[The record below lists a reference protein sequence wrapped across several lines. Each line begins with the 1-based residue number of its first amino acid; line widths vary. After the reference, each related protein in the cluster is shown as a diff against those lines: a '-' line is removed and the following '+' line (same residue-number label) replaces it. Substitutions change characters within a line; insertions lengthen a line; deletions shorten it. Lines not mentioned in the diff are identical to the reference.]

1 MKRLFVV
8 LLACFL
14 ACYPVFA
21 TEVTNDDGHSSEL
34 SDVPAAEDSQAED
47 SVPASPDVPVSDVE
61 TVPISD
67 DLAEPDIV
75 PDVPSDSDSLDVPES
90 GENVDGDVSET
101 LSAASG
107 SPVPV
112 TVVEPDIVYQAVS
125 SASDPA
131 LVDVVDSPPDSPLF
145 YGSGYITG
153 ITSNGSTVTLYFPI
167 NYKEGY
173 FGTDSNGYLFNV
185 SSTSISGYFDSAYN
199 NSVSISGFSYPRYRT
214 SSQNYDYTTLYIRP
228 TASNMQI
235 ATKTAPVVSVK
246 DILPYVSIL
255 LLGVIF
261 LCCMRKS

>member
-1 MKRLFVV
+1 MKRLFAV

-34 SDVPAAEDSQAED
+34 SDVPVPEDSQAED
-47 SVPASPDVPVSDVE
+47 SVSAPPDVPVSDVE

-112 TVVEPDIVYQAVS
+112 TVVEPDIIYQAVS
-125 SASDPA
+125 PASNPSP
-131 LVDVVDSPPDSPLF
+131 VDVVDSPPNNPPF

-153 ITSNGSTVTLYFPI
+153 TTSNGSTVTLYFPI
-167 NYKEGY
+167 NYKQGY

-185 SSTSISGYFDSAYN
+185 SSNSISGYFDSAYN
-199 NSVSISGFSYPRYRT
+199 NSVSVSGFSYPRYRT
-214 SSQNYDYTTLYIRP
+214 SSQSYDYTTLYIRP

-235 ATKTAPVVSVK
+235 ATQTAPVVSVN

>member
-1 MKRLFVV
+1 MKRFFVV

-14 ACYPVFA
+14 VCYPVFA
-21 TEVTNDDGHSSEL
+21 TEVTNDTGYDSEL
-34 SDVPAAEDSQAED
+34 
-47 SVPASPDVPVSDVE
+47 PDVPVTEETTEETAVSPAEDVPVSPVE
-61 TVPISD
+61 EVPVSD
-67 DLAEPDIV
+67 DLAQPDIV
-75 PDVPSDSDSLDVPES
+75 PDVLADSDNLVPPES

-112 TVVEPDIVYQAVS
+112 TVVEPDTVYQAVS
-125 SASDPA
+125 PTSNPSP
-131 LVDVVDSPPDSPLF
+131 VDVVDSPPDNPPF

-153 ITSNGSTVTLYFPI
+153 TTSNGSTVTLYFPI
-167 NYKEGY
+167 NYKQGY

-185 SSTSISGYFDSAYN
+185 SSNSISGYFDSAYN
-199 NSVSISGFSYPRYRT
+199 NSVSVSGFSYPRYRT
-214 SSQNYDYTTLYIRP
+214 SSQSYDYTTLYIRP

-235 ATKTAPVVSVK
+235 ATQTAPVVSVN
-246 DILPYVSIL
+246 DIMPYVSIL

>member
-34 SDVPAAEDSQAED
+34 SDVPAAENSQTED
-47 SVPASPDVPVSDVE
+47 SVPAPPDVPVSDVE
-61 TVPISD
+61 AVPVSD
-67 DLAEPDIV
+67 DLAEPDVV
-75 PDVPSDSDSLDVPES
+75 PDVPADSGNLDSSES

-125 SASDPA
+125 PASDPA
-131 LVDVVDSPPDSPLF
+131 IVDVVDSPPDNPPF

-167 NYKEGY
+167 NYKQGY

-185 SSTSISGYFDSAYN
+185 ASNSISGYFEEAYN
-199 NSVSISGFSYPRYRT
+199 NSVSVSGFSYPRYRT

-235 ATKTAPVVSVK
+235 ATQTAPVISVN

>member
-1 MKRLFVV
+1 MERFFAV

-21 TEVTNDDGHSSEL
+21 AEVTNDDGHSSEL
-34 SDVPAAEDSQAED
+34 SDVPAAENPQAED
-47 SVPASPDVPVSDVE
+47 PVPTSPDVPVSDVE
-61 TVPISD
+61 TVPVSD
-67 DLAEPDIV
+67 DLVQPDVV
-75 PDVPSDSDSLDVPES
+75 PDVPADSGNLDSSES

-101 LSAASG
+101 LSSASG

-125 SASDPA
+125 PASNPA
-131 LVDVVDSPPDSPLF
+131 SVALVDSPPDNPPF

-153 ITSNGSTVTLYFPI
+153 TTSNGSTVTLYFPI
-167 NYKEGY
+167 NYREGY

-185 SSTSISGYFDSAYN
+185 SSNSISGYFDSAYN
-199 NSVSISGFSYPRYRT
+199 NSVSVSGFSYPRYRT

-235 ATKTAPVVSVK
+235 ATETAPVVSVN

>member
-34 SDVPAAEDSQAED
+34 SDVPAAENSQTED
-47 SVPASPDVPVSDVE
+47 SVPAPPDVPVSPVE
-61 TVPISD
+61 EVSVSD
-67 DLAEPDIV
+67 DLSQPDVV
-75 PDVPSDSDSLDVPES
+75 PDVSADSDNLVPSES

-101 LSAASG
+101 LTAASG

-112 TVVEPDIVYQAVS
+112 IVVEPDIVYQAVS
-125 SASDPA
+125 PASNPA
-131 LVDVVDSPPDSPLF
+131 SVALVDSPPDNPPF

-153 ITSNGSTVTLYFPI
+153 TTSNGSTVTLYFPI
-167 NYKEGY
+167 NYKQGC

-185 SSTSISGYFDSAYN
+185 SSSSISGYFDGAYN
-199 NSVSISGFSYPRYRT
+199 NSVSVSGFGYPRYRT

-235 ATKTAPVVSVK
+235 ATEAAPVVSVN

>member
-1 MKRLFVV
+1 MKRFFAV

-34 SDVPAAEDSQAED
+34 SDVPVPEDSQAED

-67 DLAEPDIV
+67 DLAQSDVV
-75 PDVPSDSDSLDVPES
+75 PDVPADDGNLDSSES
-90 GENVDGDVSET
+90 GEDLNDPVSET

-112 TVVEPDIVYQAVS
+112 TVVEPDIIYQAVS
-125 SASDPA
+125 PASNPSP
-131 LVDVVDSPPDSPLF
+131 VDVVDSPPDNPPF

-153 ITSNGSTVTLYFPI
+153 TTSNGSTVTLYFPI

-185 SSTSISGYFDSAYN
+185 SSNSISGYFDSAYN
-199 NSVSISGFSYPRYRT
+199 NSVSVSGFSYPRYRT
-214 SSQNYDYTTLYIRP
+214 SSQSYDYTTLYIRP

-235 ATKTAPVVSVK
+235 ATEAAPVVSVK